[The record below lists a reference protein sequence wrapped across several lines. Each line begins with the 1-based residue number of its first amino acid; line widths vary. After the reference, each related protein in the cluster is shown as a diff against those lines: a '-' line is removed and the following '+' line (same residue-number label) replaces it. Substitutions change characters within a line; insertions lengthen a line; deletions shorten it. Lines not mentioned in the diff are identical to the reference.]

1 MATSDGCMSLHSN
14 PLYVAMAQQLLSIKS
29 ETHVLD
35 CHGDRVFQWDSGSA
49 IQAAINSFQINAQ
62 YLIRKNGTL
71 IAYVDR

>member
-1 MATSDGCMSLHSN
+1 M
-14 PLYVAMAQQLLSIKS
+14 
-29 ETHVLD
+29 LD

-49 IQAAINSFQINAQ
+49 LQTFINHYQIRAE

>member
-1 MATSDGCMSLHSN
+1 MDPPDALPPPGPVPFPCR
-14 PLYVAMAQQLLSIKS
+14 QLLTTKS
-29 ETHVLD
+29 NTYVLD

-49 IQAAINSFQINAQ
+49 LQTFINHYQIRAE